1 MGSEAIGLS
10 TRYTVGCYVSVV
22 YIPFFCAEIPCDD
35 NSLEDMTTLLMD
47 VQAVVRQLGQIR
59 QIASSCQVE
68 A

>member
-1 MGSEAIGLS
+1 MG
-10 TRYTVGCYVSVV
+10 VV